1 MNKWIKLLIAILL
14 MPTVFWVGV
23 ETVGAFFYVLKD
35 FQVAV
40 GLLAGAALYCV
51 IHFGGY
57 KFERMYVWAHETTHA
72 VAALLCGYRVHSI
85 TVNKD
90 NGHVTMD
97 RYNTM
102 VVLAPYFVPFYAILT
117 GFLYL
122 AVDLFVDAAP
132 YRSAFVFVV
141 GFFMAFHFVQ
151 TFQTLWEVDQPDL
164 KLAGGR
170 VFSAVMIILCNAL
183 VLVLVLKLLFP
194 QRVHLLEMAATIG
207 RESWHVWKLIF
218 HFVAGWFSSNPSS
231 AV

>member
-23 ETVGAFFYVLKD
+23 ETVGVLVEVLQD

-40 GLLAGAALYCV
+40 GLLAGAVLYCV

-72 VAALLCGYRVHSI
+72 VMAMLCGYRVHSI
-85 TVNKD
+85 TVHKD
-90 NGHVTMD
+90 SGNVKMD
-97 RYNTM
+97 RYNTA

-117 GFLYL
+117 GLLYL
-122 AVDLFVDAAP
+122 AIDLFVDAQP

-170 VFSAVMIILCNAL
+170 IFSTVMIILCNAL
-183 VLVLVLKLLFP
+183 VLILVLKLLFP
-194 QRVHLLEMAATIG
+194 QRVHLWQLITTVGSGTWKVWRYVAQLVW
-207 RESWHVWKLIF
+207 SWFETTPAQTV
-218 HFVAGWFSSNPSS
+218 
-231 AV
+231 

>member
-1 MNKWIKLLIAILL
+1 MKKWIKLFVAILL
-14 MPTVFWVGV
+14 LPTAFWVVV
-23 ETVGAFFYVLKD
+23 ETVSTFLYVLKD

-57 KFERMYVWAHETTHA
+57 QFERMYVWAHETTHA
-72 VAALLCGYRVHSI
+72 IAAMLCGFRVHSI

-90 NGHVTMD
+90 NGNVKMD
-97 RYNTM
+97 RYNTV
-102 VVLAPYFVPFYAILT
+102 VVLAPYFIPLYAIFT
-117 GFLYL
+117 GLIYL
-122 AVDLFVDAAP
+122 AVDLFWDISP

-170 VFSAVMIILCNAL
+170 IFSAVIIILCNAAIL
-183 VLVLVLKLLFP
+183 ILVLKLLFP
-194 QRVHLLEMAATIG
+194 QRVHLLGMLHSIAIHTG
-207 RESWHVWKLIF
+207 QVWQAVGSYI
-218 HFVAGWFSSNPSS
+218 VRWFSARS
-231 AV
+231 A

>member
-1 MNKWIKLLIAILL
+1 MNKWIKLLIALLL

-23 ETVGAFFYVLKD
+23 ETVGVFLQVLKD

-72 VAALLCGYRVHSI
+72 VAAMLCGYRVHSI
-85 TVNKD
+85 TVHKD
-90 NGHVTMD
+90 SGNVKMD
-97 RYNTM
+97 RYNTV

-117 GFLYL
+117 GLLYL
-122 AVDLFVDAAP
+122 AVDLFVDASA

-170 VFSAVMIILCNAL
+170 IFSAVMIILCNAL

-194 QRVHLLEMAATIG
+194 QRVQLLEMGRAIG
-207 RESWHVWKLIF
+207 VGTWKAWQYLFQRVW
-218 HFVAGWFSSNPSS
+218 GWIVS
-231 AV
+231 ASAKSV

>member
-1 MNKWIKLLIAILL
+1 MNKWIKLLIAIMLL
-14 MPTVFWVGV
+14 PTVFWVGL
-23 ETVGAFFYVLKD
+23 ETVGVFVNILQD

-72 VAALLCGYRVHSI
+72 VAAMLCGYRVHSI

-90 NGHVTMD
+90 NGSVKMD
-97 RYNTM
+97 RYNTV

-117 GFLYL
+117 GLLYL
-122 AVDLFVDAAP
+122 AIDLFVDASP
-132 YRSAFVFVV
+132 YRAAFVFTV

-164 KLAGGR
+164 HLAGGR
-170 VFSAVMIILCNAL
+170 IFSSVMIILCNAL

-194 QRVHLLEMAATIG
+194 QRVHLLEMAQAIG
-207 RESWHVWKLIF
+207 AGTWKVWQYTAQLIW
-218 HFVAGWFSSNPSS
+218 GWFKHPTKT
-231 AV
+231 V